1 MNKTPRMQYG
11 IAEVTQEMRHEIQQL
26 LLLGYQGKEIQEAYK
41 VTLSVITQ
49 ERKRLQLGKW
59 SPNSPSEKARKRRV
73 YQIPTATPTATR
85 RPSNPSSGV
94 VEIPIDEIRPRET
107 PPAHTVWDRVRELQ
121 PNKAIKFP
129 CTWKHD
135 GNYCGAIGNIRKIA
149 RAKNWRFTW
158 ECRNKEVY
166 VGRYE

>member
-1 MNKTPRMQYG
+1 MNKNPRMPYG
-11 IAEVTQEMRHEIQQL
+11 LAEVTQEMRHEIQQL
-26 LLLGYQGKEIQEAYK
+26 LLLGHQGREIQEAYN

-59 SPNSPSEKARKRRV
+59 SPNSPSEKARKIHV
-73 YQIPTATPTATR
+73 YQAPTPTR
-85 RPSNPSSGV
+85 KPSNPSSGV
-94 VEIPIDEIRPRET
+94 VEISIDEIRPRET

-135 GNYCGAIGNIRKIA
+135 GNYCQAFGNIRKIV
-149 RAKNWRFTW
+149 RANNWQANW
-158 ECRNKEVY
+158 NCINKEVY

>member
-1 MNKTPRMQYG
+1 MNKIPRMQYG

-26 LLLGYQGKEIQEAYK
+26 LLLGYQGREIQEAYN
-41 VTLSVITQ
+41 VTLSVVTQ

-59 SPNSPSEKARKRRV
+59 SPDSPSAVRARKKRV
-73 YQIPTATPTATR
+73 FQIPTATR
-85 RPSNPSSGV
+85 RPSNPISGV
-94 VEIPIDEIRPRET
+94 VEIPIDEIRLRET
-107 PPAHTVWDRVRELQ
+107 PPAHTVWDRVRALK

-135 GNYCGAIGNIRKIA
+135 VNYCQAFGNIRKIV
-149 RAKNWRFTW
+149 RANNWRATW
-158 ECRNKEVY
+158 DCKNKEVY